1 MVIFGPN
8 ALRDELR
15 LVEQR
20 PETIRVAGEV
30 MADRLGPL
38 AGIDADKQNADASLD
53 AIAEHARILYVA
65 VREPPEGK
73 GGCDDAHA
81 DEDRQ
86 IARRVTL
93 PQQDGR
99 AMIVM
104 ERRRPPQELEPR
116 RHLHQKVDEKKADGS
131 KRNQP
136 DRRGAP
142 VHRRARRDRDAAEA
156 P

>member
-1 MVIFGPN
+1 MVIFRAN
-8 ALRDELR
+8 ALGDELR

-30 MADRLGPL
+30 MPDRLRPL
-38 AGIDADKQNADASLD
+38 AGIDADKQHAHARLD

-104 ERRRPPQELEPR
+104 ERRRPPYDSPCAR
-116 RHLHQKVDEKKADGS
+116 SDSSSRS
-131 KRNQP
+131 
-136 DRRGAP
+136 RGA
-142 VHRRARRDRDAAEA
+142 RSRSAERAARTSLVSDSGSEVR
-156 P
+156 